1 VSIKILGGFARG
13 FSLKVPKGDIVRPTS
28 VLLKRR
34 VFDYFQDMSGVQFID
49 LCAGSGA
56 IGIEAWSR
64 GASKVYL
71 NEMNKHVHR
80 VIEEN
85 KEGVILKFQ
94 HLNPGE
100 IICASRDAETF
111 VKNYKLTYENLED
124 EIQENTVIFLD
135 PPYSDKKIYTEIVE
149 YLFSSTWFKG
159 QLWIESDALK
169 GIPLKEWESKLNFDK
184 VFEQGDSYIL
194 ITNFPQFK
202 KI

>member
-1 VSIKILGGFARG
+1 MSIKILGGFARG
-13 FSLKVPKGDIVRPTS
+13 LSLKVPKGDIVRPTS

-34 VFDYFQDMSGVQFID
+34 VFDYFQDMSDVEFVD

-64 GASKVYL
+64 GANRVYL
-71 NEMNKHVHR
+71 NEMNRHVHR
-80 VIEEN
+80 IIEEN
-85 KEGVILKFQ
+85 KESAILKYQ
-94 HLNPGE
+94 HLNPGD
-100 IICASRDAETF
+100 IISTSKDAESF
-111 VKNYKLTYENLED
+111 VKNFKNTYENLES
-124 EIQENTVIFLD
+124 ERQENTVIFLD
-135 PPYSDKKIYTEIVE
+135 PPYSEKKIYTEIVE
-149 YLFSSTWFKG
+149 YLLTSSWFKG

-194 ITNFPQFK
+194 ITNFPQFE